1 MAHRK
6 APSVRHD
13 APGMK
18 GPRSRNEDG
27 QLRQKRGDTRV
38 GTIEEQ
44 YNIDLGVRSDTKLET
59 LWQRLG
65 VNSLE
70 DLIDKAN
77 S

>member
-1 MAHRK
+1 
-6 APSVRHD
+6 
-13 APGMK
+13 MK
-18 GPRSRNEDG
+18 GSRSRNEDG

-38 GTIEEQ
+38 GTIQEQ

-59 LWQRLG
+59 LRQRLG
-65 VNSLE
+65 VNSIE

>member
-18 GPRSRNEDG
+18 GSRSRNEDG

-38 GTIEEQ
+38 GTIQEQ

-59 LWQRLG
+59 LRQRLG
-65 VNSLE
+65 VNSIE